1 MNQEDTL
8 DDHDRSLHRD
18 RAARAHPAAILTII
32 LVSYFIIVLDN
43 SIVFTGLARIRE
55 DLGFTTAGLSWVQN
69 AYALVFG
76 GLLLLGARAGDILGR
91 RRMFVIGLVIFS
103 LESLAIGLSPSSGW
117 MIVARAAQGI
127 VMHSN

>member
-1 MNQEDTL
+1 M
-8 DDHDRSLHRD
+8 
-18 RAARAHPAAILTII
+18 
-32 LVSYFIIVLDN
+32 SYFIIVLDN